1 MPETFATEESNTAE
15 LNEEERDLGFGSV
28 VAARQGRLLNRD
40 GSFNAQRTGIN
51 PLSSLYLYHWLLNLS
66 WRQFLGLSA
75 VLYLTLNLL
84 FAIAFWLCGPESLAD
99 TSVHPTANHFVR
111 AFFFSVH
118 TFATIGYGTLQPI
131 GGLANWL
138 VTVEAFIGILTQAL
152 VTGMVFAR
160 FSRPTARILFSEKA
174 IVGPYRGG
182 RGFMFRLVNGRNN
195 QLIEVQIQVMFAR
208 FVQEGENRVRRFE
221 LLKLERQR
229 VTFLPL
235 AWTVVHPI
243 DDNSPLQGLA
253 LLDLFAADA
262 EFLILLTGVEE
273 DFAQMVHSRSSY
285 RPEEVLWNTKFVP
298 IFNDT
303 VAGEP
308 MSIDVRKLSQ
318 TEPA

>member
-1 MPETFATEESNTAE
+1 
-15 LNEEERDLGFGSV
+15 
-28 VAARQGRLLNRD
+28 
-40 GSFNAQRTGIN
+40 
-51 PLSSLYLYHWLLNLS
+51 
-66 WRQFLGLSA
+66 
-75 VLYLTLNLL
+75 
-84 FAIAFWLCGPESLAD
+84 
-99 TSVHPTANHFVR
+99 
-111 AFFFSVH
+111 
-118 TFATIGYGTLQPI
+118 
-131 GGLANWL
+131 
-138 VTVEAFIGILTQAL
+138 
-152 VTGMVFAR
+152 
-160 FSRPTARILFSEKA
+160 
-174 IVGPYRGG
+174 
-182 RGFMFRLVNGRNN
+182 MFRLVNGRNN

-285 RPEEVLWNTKFVP
+285 RPEEILWDAKFVP
-298 IFNDT
+298 IFNEPEP
-303 VAGEP
+303 GEP
-308 MSIDVRKLSQ
+308 MSIDIRKLSQ